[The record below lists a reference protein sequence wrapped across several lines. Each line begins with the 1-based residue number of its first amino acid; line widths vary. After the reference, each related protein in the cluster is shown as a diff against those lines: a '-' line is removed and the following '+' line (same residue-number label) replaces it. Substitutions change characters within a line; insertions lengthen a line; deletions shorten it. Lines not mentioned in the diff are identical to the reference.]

1 MNIYLTTFIAVY
13 IYLIGFIL
21 GTVFGSFIN
30 CQAYRIAHGEKWWT
44 GRSHCANCN
53 HPLNALDLVPILS
66 YLFLRGRCRY
76 CKEKISP
83 RYILTE
89 LMMGLLFVGLI
100 FTAGELSF
108 ALLMNM
114 GLVVILLGLSL
125 VDLDTMEIP
134 NGYILFG
141 IFWWLGIVIANGV
154 YQFLHVTE
162 SVDKQGVLKA
172 SAYYFLWHLFAGVII
187 AGMILILSLIMD
199 RLLQKES
206 MGGGDIKLLFMVSLY
221 LGIYQGL
228 FMLIMSCLIGLLVV
242 VITKKD
248 KIPFGPAIAAGTYLG
263 LTIGIP
269 ITNWYIGLL

>member
-1 MNIYLTTFIAVY
+1 
-13 IYLIGFIL
+13 
-21 GTVFGSFIN
+21 
-30 CQAYRIAHGEKWWT
+30 
-44 GRSHCANCN
+44 
-53 HPLNALDLVPILS
+53 
-66 YLFLRGRCRY
+66 
-76 CKEKISP
+76 
-83 RYILTE
+83 
-89 LMMGLLFVGLI
+89 MMGLLFVGLI

-141 IFWWLGIVIANGV
+141 ILWWLGIVIANGV

-172 SAYYFLWHLFAGVII
+172 SAYYLLWHLLAGVII